1 MSIPKDLR
9 NVKET
14 ESTNK
19 FECIELCIQ
28 LVRRAVESTQS
39 DKVQSSS
46 FAFLADMIIES
57 SLEIYKLVFYANSI
71 PYSKGQITEE
81 NWRERRDCQIEA
93 MRLCTNLEGLIMLA
107 RRCFRWRNK
116 KEHSWVC
123 LILKTREYIS
133 KWHLYCK
140 SLYDNMLVG

>member
-28 LVRRAVESTQS
+28 LVKRAVESTQS

-46 FAFLADMIIES
+46 FAFLADMIIEN

-81 NWRERRDCQIEA
+81 NWREEIA
-93 MRLCTNLEGLIMLA
+93 
-107 RRCFRWRNK
+107 K
-116 KEHSWVC
+116 
-123 LILKTREYIS
+123 S
-133 KWHLYCK
+133 KP
-140 SLYDNMLVG
+140 